1 MSDYL
6 LTPLAEDDL
15 LDIARYIANDS
26 PESASR
32 VLNELHQ
39 AMTRLARRPFIGHRR
54 PDLAA
59 EPYRFWPVSSYLIIY
74 RPDTTPL
81 RIIRVLHGARD
92 VRSLLEN

>member
-1 MSDYL
+1 MSDYV

-15 LDIARYIANDS
+15 LEIGRYIANDS
-26 PESASR
+26 LEGASR

-39 AMTRLARRPFIGHRR
+39 AMTLLARQPLIGHRR

-59 EPYRFWPVSSYLIIY
+59 EPYRFWPVFSYLIVY
-74 RPDTTPL
+74 RPDTTPVQ
-81 RIIRVLHGARD
+81 IVRVVHGARD